1 MKSCR
6 KWVTLLATFKHISSK
21 NADYGA
27 AEAYLTFEHDEFTMK
42 PTLDE
47 NGRLIPRE
55 DYRIS
60 SLNCGGE
67 DFAVACMRAN
77 LRYEKNQKREDVKSH
92 HYIISFDP
100 RDGTDNGL
108 TVDRAQELGEQFCK
122 EHFPGHQALVCT
134 HPDGHNH
141 SGNIHVH
148 IVINSLRIY
157 EVPLLP
163 YMDRPADTREGCKHR
178 CTNAAMEYFKS
189 EVMEMCH
196 REGLYQIDLLNGS
209 KERIT
214 EREYWAAKKGQL
226 ALDKENAVR
235 EAAGQPT
242 KPTKFETDKAKL
254 RRTIRQ
260 ARSQA
265 GSFDEF
271 SSLLLREGVTVKE
284 SRGRLSYLTPDR
296 TKPIT
301 ARKLGDDFDK
311 AAVLVLLTQNAHR
324 AAEQSK
330 AILEYPAAVK
340 KLSQGEKTTK
350 TTPADNTLQRMVDR
364 EAKRAEGKGVGYD
377 RWAAK
382 HNLKQMAA
390 TVTAYQQYGF
400 SSPEELDEA
409 CSAAYAA
416 MQESLTELKQVEKT
430 LNGKKELQR
439 QVLAYSKTRPV
450 RDGLKQ
456 QKNAKAKA
464 AYRQKHESDFII
476 ADAAARYFR
485 ENGISKL
492 PSYKALQAEIEA
504 LIKEKNSGYNDY
516 RAKREEYRRLQT
528 VKGNIDQIL
537 RRERKPVK
545 RQEHER

>member
-1 MKSCR
+1 M
-6 KWVTLLATFKHISSK
+6 ATFKHISSK

-27 AEAYLTFEHDEFTMK
+27 AEQYLTFEHDEFTMK

-47 NGRLIPRE
+47 SGRLMLRE
-55 DYRIS
+55 DYRIAT
-60 SLNCGGE
+60 LNCGGE
-67 DFAVACMRAN
+67 DFAVACMRSN
-77 LRYEKNQKREDVKSH
+77 LRYGKNQKREDVKSH

-100 RDGTDNGL
+100 RDAVDNGL
-108 TVDRAQELGEQFCK
+108 TVDRAQALGEEFCRK
-122 EHFPGHQALVCT
+122 QFPGHQAIVCT

-148 IVINSLRIY
+148 IVINSLRIA
-157 EVPLLP
+157 EVPFLP
-163 YMDRPADTREGCKHR
+163 YMDRPADTRAGCKHR
-178 CTNAAMEYFKS
+178 CTDAAMEYFKA
-189 EVMEMCH
+189 EVMELCH
-196 REGLYQIDLLNGS
+196 RENLYQIDLLHGS
-209 KERIT
+209 KNRIT
-214 EREYWAAKKGQL
+214 EREYWAQRKGQ
-226 ALDKENAVR
+226 AKLDKE
-235 EAAGQPT
+235 AAALPAGEQPA
-242 KPTKFETDKAKL
+242 KPTKFETDKEKL
-254 RRTIRQ
+254 RQTIR
-260 ARSQA
+260 AALSSA
-265 GSFDEF
+265 ASYDEF
-271 SSLLLREGVTVKE
+271 AAVLLQQGVTVKE

-301 ARKLGDDFDK
+301 ARKLGDDFDRT
-311 AAVLVLLTQNAHR
+311 AVLALLEQNAHR
-324 AAEQSK
+324 AAKQT
-330 AILEYPAAVK
+330 AAVPEYPRSIRERLQGKKAV
-340 KLSQGEKTTK
+340 Q
-350 TTPADNTLQRMVDR
+350 TTPKKDGIQRMVDR
-364 EAKRAEGKGVGYD
+364 ATKRAEGKGVGYD

-492 PSYKALQAEIEA
+492 PSYKSLQAEIES

-545 RQEHER
+545 RQEQER

>member
-1 MKSCR
+1 M
-6 KWVTLLATFKHISSK
+6 ATFKHISSK

-60 SLNCGGE
+60 SLNCGGD

-108 TVDRAQELGEQFCK
+108 TVDQAQELGEKFCK

-163 YMDRPADTREGCKHR
+163 YMDRPADTRAGCKHR

-260 ARSQA
+260 ALSQA

-416 MQESLTELKQVEKT
+416 MQESLAWLKQVEKT

-464 AYRQKHESDFII
+464 AYRQKYESDFII

-492 PSYKALQAEIEA
+492 PSYKALQAEIET
-504 LIKEKNSGYNDY
+504 LIQEKNSGYNDY

-537 RRERKPVK
+537 HRERKPVK
-545 RQEHER
+545 RQEQER